1 LIRVGASQRV
11 CFALQTNVFFDAHHW
26 GSCDM
31 TESMLANAMHWL
43 WYGAQA
49 FTIFVTATFVF
60 DVIHYLLHRSVES
73 RYQLLRRI
81 GRLHLAHHDYFD
93 TQLQFNSDL
102 YFSNFIKHS
111 LPEYVTQMMVCSLAL
126 LVFDWVPV
134 AITASLF
141 SVRVIISEFLLR
153 GQDTHHRPMPIVPG
167 RHGRIFVESTYHA
180 LHHIYRDNYISSYTT
195 LFDRIMG
202 TCCQLRGRRVA
213 MTGSRGALGAPL
225 KKRLEAEGV
234 ASVKPLIFGEDFT
247 FDDYSSLDDTLRE
260 TDILVLCHGSKKD
273 DAMQANCESFVAII
287 ERFRTLA
294 RGRRLPAEIWAI
306 GSESEIHPAFG
317 NPARQIYMES
327 KRAFAKHARRYYS
340 DPSII
345 YRHIVPAGFKSR
357 MGWGLISG
365 ATTAAVML
373 FLIKR
378 GFRYVPITYT
388 GFALANF
395 FKFMF
400 FVGKSEAPRP
410 VVVGPRLDSLIQN
423 PMPEALVPSV

>member
-1 LIRVGASQRV
+1 
-11 CFALQTNVFFDAHHW
+11 
-26 GSCDM
+26 M
-31 TESMLANAMHWL
+31 TESMLANPTHWL

-49 FTIFVTATFVF
+49 FAVFVAATFIF
-60 DVIHYLLHRSVES
+60 DVIHYLLHCFVES
-73 RYQLLRRI
+73 RHGLLRRI
-81 GRLHLAHHDYFD
+81 GQLHLAHHDYFD
-93 TQLQFNSDL
+93 TQLQFNSEL
-102 YFSNFIKHS
+102 YLSNFIKHS
-111 LPEYVTQMMVCSLAL
+111 LPEYITQLMVCCAAL
-126 LVFDWVPV
+126 LVLDWIPV

-202 TCCQLRGRRVA
+202 TCCQLRGRRIA

-234 ASVKPLIFGEDFT
+234 ACIKPLIFGQDFT

-260 TDILVLCHGSKKD
+260 TDILVLCHGSKKQ
-273 DAMQANCESFVAII
+273 DAMLANCDSFVAII

-317 NPARQIYMES
+317 NPARQTYLES

-345 YRHIVPAGFKSR
+345 YRHIVPAGFKSG

-365 ATTAAVML
+365 VTTAAIML

-395 FKFMF
+395 IKFMF
-400 FVGKSEAPRP
+400 FVRKSEAPRHFI
-410 VVVGPRLDSLIQN
+410 VGFGPDSAIVSS
-423 PMPEALVPSV
+423 MPEALVQSV